1 MAGIRY
7 TKQYGILIH
16 GGLKTKKIKK
26 AGEKAEK
33 ITKSL
38 KDSISGGYELLKKG
52 NSAVDAVE
60 TSVVNMENSGN
71 FNAGIGSCLTIDK
84 QIEMDASIMNGID
97 ISAGTVGMVKGV
109 QNPIRLARYV
119 MEHSNH
125 IMLVSNGV
133 IEFAKVL
140 GIYSDKINISK
151 SKLKLYEKLKR
162 NYNEAKY
169 KNKSTTLSPQSP
181 HYYDTVGSIAMDKGG
196 NVAVAVST
204 GGRWLKTSG
213 RIGDAGVIGSG
224 FYADNKFGAACATG
238 YGEYMMRLC
247 LCKYACDHMK
257 HHNAI
262 GR

>member
-1 MAGIRY
+1 MDSINY

-26 AGEKAEK
+26 TGEKAEK
-33 ITKSL
+33 ITKSF
-38 KDSISGGYELLKKG
+38 KDAISEGFELLKKG

-60 TSVVNMENSGN
+60 TSVVSMENSGN

-109 QNPIRLARYV
+109 QNPIKLARYV
-119 MEHSNH
+119 MEHSSH

-133 IEFAKVL
+133 IEFAKIL

-162 NYNEAKY
+162 NYNETKH
-169 KNKSTTLSPQSP
+169 KNSDLS
-181 HYYDTVGSIAMDKGG
+181 
-196 NVAVAVST
+196 
-204 GGRWLKTSG
+204 L
-213 RIGDAGVIGSG
+213 
-224 FYADNKFGAACATG
+224 
-238 YGEYMMRLC
+238 
-247 LCKYACDHMK
+247 
-257 HHNAI
+257 
-262 GR
+262 